1 MVQQLQVEKHSSQLQ
16 IDTLQQR
23 LHESKQILSV
33 TQTDRKQ
40 LEEQLTV
47 LNQSQSEAKEAAPK
61 TEIATNSAAS
71 ITVSVEQLK
80 MKFDGKTLTINFRL
94 TNITE
99 EQQAGR
105 VGVTL
110 SRPGNENTPV
120 VYGSF
125 RTTPFRI
132 RRFRM
137 ITKNLRVKSP
147 DSIVRIV
154 AWNAERSLVM
164 DQTYPL
170 PGN

>member
-1 MVQQLQVEKHSSQLQ
+1 MILTDDDQLAEKARYL
-16 IDTLQQR
+16 T
-23 LHESKQILSV
+23 
-33 TQTDRKQ
+33 TQ
-40 LEEQLTV
+40 
-47 LNQSQSEAKEAAPK
+47 AKDDPVRYVHN
-61 TEIATNSAAS
+61 EI
-71 ITVSVEQLK
+71 
-80 MKFDGKTLTINFRL
+80 GYNFRL

-110 SRPGNENTPV
+110 SRPGKENTPV
-120 VYGSF
+120 MYGSF

-154 AWNAERSLVM
+154 AWNAARSLVM